1 MSIKRK
7 IKKLYRIIHPEK
19 PQQFYQID
27 GFTLDMGE
35 GHMLSIT
42 QRENPM
48 YDRFVPY
55 LGKLAGDE
63 SEKWI
68 VDIGANVG
76 DTTAALIKH
85 TACKVLCIEPTEKF
99 YRLCKANIVDFGCEY
114 QQY

>member
-42 QRENPM
+42 QRENLLCM
-48 YDRFVPY
+48 
-55 LGKLAGDE
+55 
-63 SEKWI
+63 I
-68 VDIGANVG
+68 
-76 DTTAALIKH
+76 ALYHI
-85 TACKVLCIEPTEKF
+85 
-99 YRLCKANIVDFGCEY
+99 
-114 QQY
+114 